1 MRPSNPTVP
10 TTVTCVYGGVR
21 KSQLKLV
28 TSFMDDLKAFFFEFN
43 SNKSCSG
50 SYIQYFHKF
59 SSNFIREKRF
69 QFVCQL
75 NFSVGGA
82 SQVNDIII
90 ILFQK
95 SRILNIVS
103 IILQVFWRNSYGILP
118 TWKNRWLRNSFGIHW
133 ALHSAPTEGVMH
145 LFDQNWWFWP
155 R

>member
-1 MRPSNPTVP
+1 
-10 TTVTCVYGGVR
+10 
-21 KSQLKLV
+21 
-28 TSFMDDLKAFFFEFN
+28 MDDPKAFFFEFN

-103 IILQVFWRNSYGILP
+103 IIRQVFWRNSYGILP
-118 TWKNRWLRNSFGIHW
+118 TWKNRWLWNSFRI
-133 ALHSAPTEGVMH
+133 HSAFIQN
-145 LFDQNWWFWP
+145 LFRIHSEFIRKTFVIVFYSSDEIPIGEVEEVQNKWAHQSAFSIF
-155 R
+155 